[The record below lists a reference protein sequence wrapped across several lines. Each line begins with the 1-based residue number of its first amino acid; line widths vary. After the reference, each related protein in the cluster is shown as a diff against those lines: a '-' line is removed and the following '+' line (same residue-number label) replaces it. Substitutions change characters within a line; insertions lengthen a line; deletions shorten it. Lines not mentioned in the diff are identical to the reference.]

1 MVERTKSAPRGF
13 GGGGAGRAAQVL
25 LDGAPVDPKQSH
37 TLAPGQTFVLETPG
51 GGGYGPS
58 PKGKIMP
65 KKAIESDKVAK
76 TKGPYVQG
84 VEVTNAKLVYTSG
97 VVARDAKGAALG
109 VGDIRVQ
116 TRQCIEN
123 IRNILEAA
131 GGSLKDLVKVTV
143 FLRPGTDYAAMNDV
157 RRELLTGIEFAS
169 STVMVGLNAPEAL
182 IEVEAVG
189 AISIGHRKILH

>member
-1 MVERTKSAPRGF
+1 
-13 GGGGAGRAAQVL
+13 
-25 LDGAPVDPKQSH
+25 
-37 TLAPGQTFVLETPG
+37 
-51 GGGYGPS
+51 
-58 PKGKIMP
+58 MP

-97 VVARDAKGAALG
+97 VVARDAKGAVVGA
-109 VGDIRVQ
+109 GDIRAQ

-123 IRNILEAA
+123 VRNILEAA

-143 FLRPGTDYAAMNDV
+143 FLRPGSDYAAMNDV
-157 RRELLTGIEFAS
+157 RREMLSGIEFAS

-189 AISIGHRKILH
+189 AVPIAASKTNA

>member
-1 MVERTKSAPRGF
+1 
-13 GGGGAGRAAQVL
+13 
-25 LDGAPVDPKQSH
+25 
-37 TLAPGQTFVLETPG
+37 
-51 GGGYGPS
+51 
-58 PKGKIMP
+58 MP

-97 VVARDAKGAALG
+97 VVARDAKGVVVG
-109 VGDIRVQ
+109 VGDIRAQ

-143 FLRPGTDYAAMNDV
+143 FLRPGSDYAAMNDV
-157 RRELLTGIEFAS
+157 RREMLSGIEFAS

-189 AISIGHRKILH
+189 AVAIAASKTTA

>member
-1 MVERTKSAPRGF
+1 
-13 GGGGAGRAAQVL
+13 
-25 LDGAPVDPKQSH
+25 
-37 TLAPGQTFVLETPG
+37 
-51 GGGYGPS
+51 
-58 PKGKIMP
+58 MP

-97 VVARDAKGAALG
+97 VVARDAKGAVVG
-109 VGDIRVQ
+109 VGDIGMQ

-123 IRNILEAA
+123 VRNIFEAA

-157 RRELLTGIEFAS
+157 RREMLSGIEF
-169 STVMVGLNAPEAL
+169 
-182 IEVEAVG
+182 
-189 AISIGHRKILH
+189 

>member
-1 MVERTKSAPRGF
+1 MT
-13 GGGGAGRAAQVL
+13 
-25 LDGAPVDPKQSH
+25 
-37 TLAPGQTFVLETPG
+37 
-51 GGGYGPS
+51 
-58 PKGKIMP
+58 
-65 KKAIESDKVAK
+65 KKAIESDRVAK

-97 VVARDAKGAALG
+97 VVARDAKGALIG
-109 VGDIRVQ
+109 IGDVRVQ

-131 GGSLKDLVKVTV
+131 GGSLRDLVKVTV
-143 FLRPGTDYAAMNDV
+143 FLRPGADYAAMNEV
-157 RRELLTGIEFAS
+157 RRELLTGIEFVS

-189 AISIGHRKILH
+189 AISLGGTTTSH

>member
-1 MVERTKSAPRGF
+1 
-13 GGGGAGRAAQVL
+13 
-25 LDGAPVDPKQSH
+25 
-37 TLAPGQTFVLETPG
+37 
-51 GGGYGPS
+51 
-58 PKGKIMP
+58 MP
-65 KKAIESDKVAK
+65 KKAINSDRVAK

-97 VVARDAKGAALG
+97 VVARDAKGELLG
-109 VGDIRVQ
+109 IGDIRTQ

-143 FLRPGTDYAAMNDV
+143 FLRPGADYIAMNDV
-157 RRELLTGIEFAS
+157 RRELLSGIEFAS

-189 AISIGHRKILH
+189 AIPIGTS